1 MHSRV
6 IGFTVIMGIMSS
18 VAFAEPAIQPGDTLE
33 SLSKAR
39 ITTNVITQ
47 TATPTA
53 QTSVASEANTDVKVE
68 DIDPI
73 IEEKT
78 AETPKVTIQPLTQ
91 ASVEAAAVSIIENA
105 PTLASSEA
113 TVSIDDIDV
122 AHPTE

>member
-1 MHSRV
+1 MHSRI
-6 IGFTVIMGIMSS
+6 IGFTVMMGIMSS

-39 ITTNVITQ
+39 ITTNVNTQ

-53 QTSVASEANTDVKVE
+53 QTNDANADVKVE

-73 IEEKT
+73 IGETT
-78 AETPKVTIQPLTQ
+78 AEAPKVAVQ
-91 ASVEAAAVSIIENA
+91 AEAVAAPVIENA
-105 PTLASSEA
+105 PTLASSEP
-113 TVSIDDIDV
+113 TVSVNDIDV

>member
-1 MHSRV
+1 MHSRI
-6 IGFTVIMGIMSS
+6 IGFTVMMGIMSS

-39 ITTNVITQ
+39 ITTNVNTQ

-53 QTSVASEANTDVKVE
+53 QTSDANADVKVK

-73 IEEKT
+73 IGEKT
-78 AETPKVTIQPLTQ
+78 AEAPKVAVQ
-91 ASVEAAAVSIIENA
+91 AEAVAAPVIENA
-105 PTLASSEA
+105 PTLASSEP
-113 TVSIDDIDV
+113 TVSINDIDV

>member
-1 MHSRV
+1 MHSRI
-6 IGFTVIMGIMSS
+6 IGFTVMMGIMSS

-39 ITTNVITQ
+39 ITTNVSTQ

-53 QTSVASEANTDVKVE
+53 QTVATDANTDVKVE

-73 IEEKT
+73 LGETT
-78 AETPKVTIQPLTQ
+78 AEAPKVAVQ
-91 ASVEAAAVSIIENA
+91 AEAVAVPVIENA
-105 PTLASSEA
+105 PTLASSEP
-113 TVSIDDIDV
+113 TVSINDIDV

>member
-1 MHSRV
+1 MHSRI
-6 IGFTVIMGIMSS
+6 IGFTVMMGIMSS

-39 ITTNVITQ
+39 ITTNVSTQ

-53 QTSVASEANTDVKVE
+53 QTVATDANTDVKVE

-73 IEEKT
+73 ISETT
-78 AETPKVTIQPLTQ
+78 AEAPKVAVQ
-91 ASVEAAAVSIIENA
+91 AETLAAPVIENA
-105 PTLASSEA
+105 PTLASSEP
-113 TVSIDDIDV
+113 TVSVNDIDV

>member
-1 MHSRV
+1 MHSKI
-6 IGFTVIMGIMSS
+6 IGFTAMMGMMTS

-39 ITTNVITQ
+39 ITTNVNTQ

-53 QTSVASEANTDVKVE
+53 QSSDANADVKVE

-73 IEEKT
+73 IGETT
-78 AETPKVTIQPLTQ
+78 AEAPKVAVQ
-91 ASVEAAAVSIIENA
+91 AEVVAAPVIENT
-105 PTLASSEA
+105 PTLASSDP
-113 TVSIDDIDV
+113 TVSVNDIDV